1 MREQIKRILSETDKP
16 ETKIE
21 KTVSI
26 NYDGKQYFVRI
37 PKKISDYFK
46 ITERDKIKF
55 MIDIPYIKENKRK
68 LMVVEV
74 VEKKKK

>member
-37 PKKISDYFK
+37 PKKISDYLK

-74 VEKKKK
+74 VEKKEK